1 MGYRS
6 LKVTQT
12 GIKNVE
18 DMYNHLDR
26 IPACDRRTDGRT
38 NRQTDILPRHRPRYA
53 HTSRG
58 INRTPYAYDI
68 LTKTSVI

>member
-26 IPACDRRTDGRT
+26 IPACDGRTARRTD
-38 NRQTDILPRHRPRYA
+38 ISPRHSLR
-53 HTSRG
+53 
-58 INRTPYAYDI
+58 
-68 LTKTSVI
+68 